1 MNPLTVTQLRPE
13 ITNPFV
19 LPVTVTVAPGAAL
32 RAMGAVAV
40 PDFEIVT
47 FSEYVPAATC
57 TVCPGATLATA
68 APIVQNGAPCAP
80 VPEFEQLGLDP
91 ST

>member
-1 MNPLTVTQLRPE
+1 MKPLTVIQLRPE
-13 ITNPFV
+13 MTNP
-19 LPVTVTVAPGAAL
+19 LSCPVTVTVAPGAAL
-32 RAMGAVAV
+32 KMIGEVAV

-57 TVCPGATLATA
+57 TVCPGATFATA
-68 APIVQNGAPCAP
+68 APIVQNGCALRAA
-80 VPEFEQLGLDP
+80 PEFEQLGFEP

>member
-1 MNPLTVTQLRPE
+1 LTVTQLRPE

-19 LPVTVTVAPGAAL
+19 PPVTLTVALGAAFSVI
-32 RAMGAVAV
+32 GAVAV

-47 FSEYVPAATC
+47 FSEYVPPATC
-57 TVCPGATLATA
+57 TVWPGATLVTA

-80 VPEFEQLGLDP
+80 VPEFEQLGLEP

>member
-1 MNPLTVTQLRPE
+1 M
-13 ITNPFV
+13 NPFV
-19 LPVTVTVAPGAAL
+19 PPVTVTVAPGAAV
-32 RAMGAVAV
+32 RAIGAVAV

-47 FSEYVPAATC
+47 FSEYVPPATC
-57 TVCPGATLATA
+57 TACPGATFATA

-80 VPEFEQLGLDP
+80 VPESVQLGLEP

>member
-1 MNPLTVTQLRPE
+1 MNPSTVIQLRPE

-19 LPVTVTVAPGAAL
+19 PPVTVTVAPGAAL
-32 RAMGAVAV
+32 RAIGAVGV

-47 FSEYVPAATC
+47 FSEYVPPATC
-57 TVCPGATLATA
+57 TVCPGATFATA
-68 APIVQNGAPCAP
+68 APIVQNGAACAP
-80 VPEFEQLGLDP
+80 LPKSEQLGLAP